1 MGWVEE
7 KDEPER
13 YSGLWLE
20 VGNEDEGGV
29 EGGNPLGSR
38 ETCTEMSGETCTEMS
53 GGQLD
58 PSQGSGN
65 LRAEDRNV
73 ESHTPR
79 CLRPWKWMRAQ
90 WKMVY
95 KEKRREYWMSSPET
109 LLYDEGEALME
120 ETKKGE

>member
-1 MGWVEE
+1 MGRVAE

-13 YSGLWLE
+13 YSRLWLE
-20 VGNEDEGGV
+20 VGNEDKGGV
-29 EGGNPLGSR
+29 ERGNPFGSR
-38 ETCTEMSGETCTEMS
+38 ETCTEMS